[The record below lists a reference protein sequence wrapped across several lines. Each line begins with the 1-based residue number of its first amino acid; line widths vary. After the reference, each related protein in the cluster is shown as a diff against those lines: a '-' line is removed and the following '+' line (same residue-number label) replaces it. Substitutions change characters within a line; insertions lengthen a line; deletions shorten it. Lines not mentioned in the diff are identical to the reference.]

1 MFRDTSFLNGE
12 LVMEEKKNVLKDFCK
27 KYIEKMTDAMDDF
40 SILFKSRDDLPEKI
54 IITARRSSM
63 AFWQFCMTFPEYI
76 KSGPLIPM
84 NLFTDTKEPNDI
96 LYSRIYGYT
105 LPIFI
110 YMHIKYN
117 MLKELLLKKGKSFS
131 EVKGQR
137 KDLASLNLVVY
148 FPWLI
153 PEKTRLKISAKFP
166 KMSLLLLPLSK
177 VLNESPLRVEN
188 VFISVIN
195 RIASDHPEMKDIV
208 NIFLKTKKLLNV
220 VSDESDD
227 KQYLYRK
234 SNYTPYDSDDDF
246 SSNPQFENIQTHYR
260 SDNSSNF
267 FEEPPNCDYVP
278 PVYPRGDKNVFSG
291 LSYGID

>member
-12 LVMEEKKNVLKDFCK
+12 LVIEEKKNVLKDFCK

-40 SILFKSRDDLPEKI
+40 SILFKSRNDPPEKI
-54 IITARRSSM
+54 IITAQRSSM

-76 KSGPLIPM
+76 KCGPLIPM
-84 NLFTDTKEPNDI
+84 NLFTDTKKPNDI

-117 MLKELLLKKGKSFS
+117 MLKESLFEEGKSLS
-131 EVKGQR
+131 EVKVQR
-137 KDLASLNLVVY
+137 ERIVLINLFVF

-153 PEKTRLKISAKFP
+153 PEKTRLKISADAP
-166 KMSLLLLPLSK
+166 EMSFLGLPLSN

-195 RIASDHPEMKDIV
+195 RIASDHPEMKESV
-208 NIFLKTKKLLNV
+208 NIFLKTKKLSNIL
-220 VSDESDD
+220 SDKYDD
-227 KQYLYRK
+227 KQSYRK
-234 SNYTPYDSDDDF
+234 SHYTLYDSDDVF
-246 SSNPQFENIQTHYR
+246 SSNPHFENIQTHYR

-278 PVYPRGDKNVFSG
+278 PVYPRGDKNVFND